1 MELNELNGEIFCNR
15 KVNDI
20 KQFSMEKKSG
30 RQTDFNL
37 CLRDNSDERSERD
50 DE

>member
-20 KQFSMEKKSG
+20 RQFSMEKIVADRRLLTSACVTILMK
-30 RQTDFNL
+30 
-37 CLRDNSDERSERD
+37 EVKE
-50 DE
+50 